1 MRSPCLFALFMATVA
16 FAPRSAPGQQPIDT
30 VYVSARTTTRGGF
43 TVEVIDR
50 AALDRLPGLSLAQ
63 VLARGLGVDV
73 QARSDASADVSV
85 RGGSYQQTLVL
96 LDGIR
101 VSDAQTAHF
110 SLDVSV
116 PLDDIERIEVLRGGA
131 SALHGPDAA
140 GGVIN
145 IITRRGAARSVR
157 VVGGSHGTA
166 RAAMSA
172 GIAGDEGSARV
183 AAEYAMSDGPRTGTD
198 YDVQQLRVAVDRTVR
213 ATRLG
218 LNAAYA
224 RRDFGANAFYGAYN
238 SVERTGA
245 TTLALRAERATGARG
260 WARAVL
266 SWRRHDDHFVLRREN
281 PAAYQNR
288 HINTMLLGELS
299 VRRSLTGA
307 VSVAAGVEGARLSLA
322 SFRLGD
328 RSETRLAA
336 FVEASR
342 TTAGA
347 TFTAAGRL
355 DHGTATGDAFSP
367 SVTLVV
373 PLTARLSA
381 RAALARGVRA
391 PSWTERYYTDPA
403 NRGNAALGAET
414 FWTADVALR
423 REFGSGASAELT
435 FFGRRSRDL
444 IDWTKPA
451 AVNAVVPWTAMN
463 VGVATLHGVE
473 LATALPRMAG
483 IGWRLRAQGT
493 RFTTDMNPAFIG
505 KYALR
510 PLTTSG
516 GMTAT
521 RALGRWWSVSADVR
535 HARRAREDGYTTLD
549 ARLAWQQGAW
559 RVTVDGTNL
568 ARARWIDVAGYPAAG
583 PGLYG
588 GLSWSVR

>member
-1 MRSPCLFALFMATVA
+1 MRPPFLFVLFITTASC
-16 FAPRSAPGQQPIDT
+16 APRSAPGQQPIDT
-30 VYVSARTTTRGGF
+30 VYVSARTATRGGF

-96 LDGIR
+96 LDGMR

-110 SLDVSV
+110 SLDLSV
-116 PLDDIERIEVLRGGA
+116 PLHDIERIEILRGGA

-145 IITRRGAARSVR
+145 IITRHGAARSVR
-157 VVGGSHGTA
+157 VEGGSHGTA

-183 AAEYAMSDGPRTGTD
+183 AAEYATSDGQRAGTD
-198 YDVQQLRVAVDRTVR
+198 YDVQQVRVAIDRTVGSM
-213 ATRLG
+213 RLG
-218 LNAAYA
+218 FDAAHA

-238 SVERTGA
+238 SAERTGA

-260 WARAVL
+260 WTRAVL

-281 PAAYQNR
+281 PTAYQNR
-288 HINTMLLGELS
+288 HTNTMLLGELS

-367 SVTLVV
+367 SVTLIV

-403 NRGNAALGAET
+403 NRGNAALGPET
-414 FWTADVALR
+414 FWTADVAVR

-451 AVNAVVPWTAMN
+451 ASVVGPWTAMN
-463 VGVATLHGVE
+463 VGLATLHGVE
-473 LATALPRMAG
+473 LATALPRVAG
-483 IGWRLRAQGT
+483 IDWRLRGQGT
-493 RFTTDMNPAFIG
+493 RFTTDMSPVFIG

-510 PLTTSG
+510 PLTGSG
-516 GMTAT
+516 GVTAT
-521 RALGRWWSVSADVR
+521 RALGRWWSVSADLM
-535 HARRAREDGYTTLD
+535 HARRAREDGYATLD

-559 RVTVDGTNL
+559 RFTVDGTNL
-568 ARARWIDVAGYPAAG
+568 ARARWIDVSGYPSAG

>member
-1 MRSPCLFALFMATVA
+1 MLLAAASL
-16 FAPRSAPGQQPIDT
+16 APRLTPAQQPVDT
-30 VYVSARTTTRGGF
+30 VRVSTRSATRSGF

-73 QARSDASADVSV
+73 QVRSAASADVSV
-85 RGGSYQQTLVL
+85 RGGSYQQALLL
-96 LDGIR
+96 LDGVR

-110 SLDVSV
+110 SLDLPV
-116 PLDDIERIEVLRGGA
+116 PLDDIERIEILRGGA

-145 IITRRGAARSVR
+145 IITRRGTARSVR
-157 VVGGSHGTA
+157 AEGGSFGTA
-166 RAAMSA
+166 RVATSA

-183 AAEYAMSDGPRTGTD
+183 AAEYATSDGHRAGTD
-198 YDVQQLRVAVDRTVR
+198 YDVQQVRIAIDRRVGRTG
-213 ATRLG
+213 LG
-218 LNAAYA
+218 LDAAYA

-266 SWRRHDDHFVLRREN
+266 SWRRHDDDFVLRREN
-281 PAAYQNR
+281 PAAYENR
-288 HINTMLLGELS
+288 HTNTMLLGELS
-299 VRRSLTGA
+299 LRRSLTDA
-307 VSVAAGVEGARLSLA
+307 VSIAAGVEGAHLSLA

-328 RSETRLAA
+328 RSETRYAT
-336 FVEASR
+336 FVEVSR
-342 TTAGA
+342 TAAGA

-355 DHGTATGDAFSP
+355 DHGAATGDSFSP
-367 SVTLVV
+367 SVTMAV

-423 REFGSGASAELT
+423 REFGRGASAELT
-435 FFGRRSRDL
+435 LFGRRSRDL
-444 IDWTKPA
+444 IDWTRPA
-451 AVNAVVPWTAMN
+451 VMNAVVPWTATN
-463 VGVATLHGVE
+463 VGAATLHGVE
-473 LATALPRMAG
+473 LAAALPRAAG
-483 IGWRLRAQGT
+483 IDWRLRAQGT

-510 PLTTSG
+510 PLTASG
-516 GMTAT
+516 GVTAMRT
-521 RALGRWWSVSADVR
+521 LGRRLSVSADVT

-559 RVTVDGTNL
+559 RFTVDRTNL

-583 PGLYG
+583 PGLYS